1 MKLIKIIEKNEVI
14 KKEFGIYEL
23 ETDAELKVSGG
34 KKFVLK
40 QGLFSDE
47 DLIPGRSEKYLVG
60 IDPFRYECFH
70 ETLQEARLTCK
81 IIELQSRLEKVTDK
95 VEDIMSLV
103 STNYYYETEMI
114 KLDKKEECTNE
125 QI

>member
-1 MKLIKIIEKNEVI
+1 MKLIKTIEKNEVI

-40 QGLFSDE
+40 QGLFSNE
-47 DLIPGRSEKYLVG
+47 DLVPGRSEKYLVG
-60 IDPFRYECFH
+60 INPFHYEGFH

-95 VEDIMSLV
+95 VDDIMSLV

-114 KLDKKEECTNE
+114 KLDKKEETTNE
-125 QI
+125 